1 MTHSRAHLVYY
12 NALNR
17 RIAAENDHYRRETPG
32 SSTSQPR
39 HLSPQ
44 TMWLVLERDGYRCFC
59 CGESVIG
66 QRYTIWR
73 RNRTRGDSPA
83 NLITVLGTPSTG
95 CMERLERGD
104 PLDQARGYILRPGQ
118 DPERIPTLR
127 FGRSLVWL
135 TAEGG
140 YRFE

>member
-1 MTHSRAHLVYY
+1 MIWPRVSHIYMTRSF
-12 NALNR
+12 
-17 RIAAENDHYRRETPG
+17 TQ
-32 SSTSQPR
+32 SR

-44 TMWLVLERDGYRCFC
+44 TMWLVLERDGYQCFC

-73 RNRTRGDSPA
+73 RNHTRGDSPE

-104 PLDQARGYILRPGQ
+104 PLDEAKGYVLKPAE
-118 DPERIPTLR
+118 DPERIPALR
-127 FGRSLVWL
+127 HGRTQVWL
-135 TAEGG
+135 TPEGG
-140 YRFE
+140 YFPWGGNQPPRPRGPHRASP